1 MKVLLYFEGQHMIR
15 RSGIGHAMR
24 HQMAALD
31 SQGIEWTLNEKDDYD
46 ILHLNTVG
54 IASEMI
60 AKKARREGKKILVH
74 AHSTQED
81 FRNSFL
87 LSNQVSA
94 LFKKRLMHVYQL
106 GDRIVTPTPYS
117 KRLLEEYGITI
128 PIDAVSNG
136 VDLERFARDERKI
149 AAYRDH
155 FHLEGKKSVICVGLP
170 FERKGIFDFIEVA
183 RQLPEVTFIWFGKVP
198 LYTVP
203 AKIRR
208 IVKGAHPP
216 NVIFPG
222 YVEGDV
228 LEGAYA
234 GADAFFFPSKEET
247 EGIVVLEALAA
258 SQQIIVR
265 DIPVFSDWLTHGVNC
280 WKGKDTDEFRAL
292 VSAAVNHKLKDI
304 RAGALQC
311 AQERSIEAVGRS
323 LHRVYEKL
331 YE

>member
-60 AKKARREGKKILVH
+60 AKKLAVKARRSWCMRTAPKKISEL
-74 AHSTQED
+74 
-81 FRNSFL
+81 FL
-87 LSNQVSA
+87 LSNQVS

-155 FHLEGKKSVICVGLP
+155 FHLEGRRASSVS
-170 FERKGIFDFIEVA
+170 DF
-183 RQLPEVTFIWFGKVP
+183 P
-198 LYTVP
+198 L
-203 AKIRR
+203 
-208 IVKGAHPP
+208 
-216 NVIFPG
+216 
-222 YVEGDV
+222 
-228 LEGAYA
+228 
-234 GADAFFFPSKEET
+234 S
-247 EGIVVLEALAA
+247 
-258 SQQIIVR
+258 VR
-265 DIPVFSDWLTHGVNC
+265 DL
-280 WKGKDTDEFRAL
+280 
-292 VSAAVNHKLKDI
+292 
-304 RAGALQC
+304 
-311 AQERSIEAVGRS
+311 
-323 LHRVYEKL
+323 
-331 YE
+331 

>member
-1 MKVLLYFEGQHMIR
+1 
-15 RSGIGHAMR
+15 
-24 HQMAALD
+24 
-31 SQGIEWTLNEKDDYD
+31 
-46 ILHLNTVG
+46 
-54 IASEMI
+54 
-60 AKKARREGKKILVH
+60 
-74 AHSTQED
+74 
-81 FRNSFL
+81 
-87 LSNQVSA
+87 
-94 LFKKRLMHVYQL
+94 MHVYQL

-323 LHRVYEKL
+323 LRRVYEKL

>member
-1 MKVLLYFEGQHMIR
+1 MIR

-31 SQGIEWTLNEKDDYD
+31 TQGIEWTLNEKDDYD

-54 IASEMI
+54 VASERI
-60 AKKARREGKKILVH
+60 AKKARREGKKIVVH

-81 FRNSFL
+81 FQNSFL
-87 LSNQVSA
+87 FSNQMSS
-94 LFKKRLMHVYQL
+94 LFKKRLMQVYQL

-117 KRLLEEYGITI
+117 KRLLEGYGITI

-136 VDLERFARDERKI
+136 VDLARFARDERKI
-149 AAYRDH
+149 AAYRAH
-155 FHLEGKKSVICVGLP
+155 FHLEGRKSVICVGLP

-183 RQLPEVTFIWFGKVP
+183 AQLPEVTFIWFGKVP

-234 GADAFFFPSKEET
+234 GADAFQHVSFHISWKET
-247 EGIVVLEALAA
+247 
-258 SQQIIVR
+258 
-265 DIPVFSDWLTHGVNC
+265 C
-280 WKGKDTDEFRAL
+280 WKAHMPVRTLSSSRA
-292 VSAAVNHKLKDI
+292 KRKQ
-304 RAGALQC
+304 RASSC
-311 AQERSIEAVGRS
+311 WRRWRHPSRSSCGISRS
-323 LHRVYEKL
+323 SLTG
-331 YE
+331 